1 VSERTAERLM
11 DLAEDHI
18 RNAGYGG
25 FSFRDLAAEIGIK
38 SASVHHRFP
47 TKATMAAAVVR
58 RYGDRFLASVARR
71 LNETA
76 DDAIRAYRAAFRE
89 GLQRDGRMCL
99 CGVLGAEAGV
109 LSADVAREIL
119 SFFRR
124 CIDDLSQRIGG
135 PDAEARAFQIMATL
149 EGAVMLAR
157 VSTGTSRRLI
167 RPRPASCAS
176 TATNPAQRSG
186 PSDPRQIRENEMARN
201 SRLDDEAATELH
213 NRLANQIVAQIV
225 NEPIAAGGT
234 ISDGMI
240 LCESVLAGVVLGC
253 FELGSDAKVLDL
265 VVGRVKER
273 LAKARLEDLEP
284 KGNG

>member
-1 VSERTAERLM
+1 M

-38 SASVHHRFP
+38 SASVHHHFP
-47 TKATMAAAVVR
+47 TKATMAAAVAR

-99 CGVLGAEAGV
+99 CGVPPW
-109 LSADVAREIL
+109 RRRPTTRRP
-119 SFFRR
+119 RR
-124 CIDDLSQRIGG
+124 CIDDLSQRFGG

-157 VSTGTSRRLI
+157 VYRDI
-167 RPRPASCAS
+167 
-176 TATNPAQRSG
+176 
-186 PSDPRQIRENEMARN
+186 
-201 SRLDDEAATELH
+201 EAFDQA
-213 NRLANQIVAQIV
+213 
-225 NEPIAAGGT
+225 AAG
-234 ISDGMI
+234 
-240 LCESVLAGVVLGC
+240 
-253 FELGSDAKVLDL
+253 L
-265 VVGRVKER
+265 VCLNG
-273 LAKARLEDLEP
+273 AEP
-284 KGNG
+284 SATQRPQRPPSNPRE

>member
-1 VSERTAERLM
+1 M

-38 SASVHHRFP
+38 SASVHHHFP
-47 TKATMAAAVVR
+47 TKATMAAAVAR

-109 LSADVAREIL
+109 LSADVAKEML

-135 PDAEARAFQIMATL
+135 PDAEARALQIMATL
-149 EGAVMLAR
+149 EGAV
-157 VSTGTSRRLI
+157 I
-167 RPRPASCAS
+167 
-176 TATNPAQRSG
+176 
-186 PSDPRQIRENEMARN
+186 
-201 SRLDDEAATELH
+201 LDTEAFD
-213 NRLANQIVAQIV
+213 Q
-225 NEPIAAGGT
+225 AAGGP
-234 ISDGMI
+234 
-240 LCESVLAGVVLGC
+240 
-253 FELGSDAKVLDL
+253 
-265 VVGRVKER
+265 RVPQRRRTQRNAAASATPVKSER
-273 LAKARLEDLEP
+273 MRWLEIP
-284 KGNG
+284 G